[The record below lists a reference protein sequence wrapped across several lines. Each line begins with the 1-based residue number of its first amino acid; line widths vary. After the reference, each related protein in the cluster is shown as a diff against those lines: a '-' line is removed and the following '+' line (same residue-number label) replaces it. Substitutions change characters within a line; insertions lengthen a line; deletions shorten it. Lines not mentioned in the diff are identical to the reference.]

1 MSHCVLDVRTASDHF
16 PGIGRYAVNLARAL
30 AKVSPDLHLSLLRN
44 PSAATRLAL
53 PDLPRIDCP
62 ASPFSLRQQWI
73 VPQQLRNLQATLYHS
88 PYYLMPYVP
97 GVSAVFTCHDLI
109 PLRYPQYFS
118 AAQRLIYRLAH
129 ILALKAASMTIAVS
143 RATRADLMRC
153 FRPVPQRVVVIPEAA
168 DAHFAP
174 QLPERINALRIKYA
188 LPEQYVLYFG
198 SNKPHKNIVGLVKAC
213 KILNIKH
220 QISNVKLVVAG
231 HWDERYPEA
240 MRIVEES
247 DLRDQVVFLGP
258 VDEAD
263 LPALYSGAVL
273 FAFPTLCEGFGLP
286 VLEAMACGTPVVCSS
301 ISSLPEVA
309 GDAALL
315 VNPLEIDELAQAI
328 GQLWS
333 DEELRKDMRARG
345 LAQAAR
351 FSWEQTARETL
362 TVYEQCAWRKT

>member
-1 MSHCVLDVRTASDHF
+1 MTIILDARTASDHF
-16 PGIGRYAVNLARAL
+16 PGIGRYVVDLARAL
-30 AKVSPDLHLSLLRN
+30 AKVSPDLRLSLLRN

-53 PDLPRIDCP
+53 PDLPRLVCP
-62 ASPFSLRQQWI
+62 ASPFSFRQQWV
-73 VPQQLRNLQATLYHS
+73 VPKQLGHLRATLYHS
-88 PYYLMPYVP
+88 PYYLMAYWP
-97 GVSAVFTCHDLI
+97 GVPTVFTCHDLI

-118 AAQRLIYRLAH
+118 VAQRLIYRLTH
-129 ILALKAASMTIAVS
+129 LLALNTAAATISVS
-143 RATRADLMRC
+143 RATQTDLMRC
-153 FRPVPQRVVVIPEAA
+153 FRLVPQRVVVIPEAA
-168 DAHFAP
+168 DARFAP

-198 SNKPHKNIVGLVKAC
+198 SNKPHKNLVGLVEAC
-213 KILNIKH
+213 KISNVRY
-220 QISNVKLVVAG
+220 QMSNVKLVIAG

-240 MRIVEES
+240 MRAVEES
-247 DLRDQVVFLGP
+247 DLRGQVVFLGP

-263 LPALYSGAVL
+263 LPALYSGATL
-273 FAFPTLCEGFGLP
+273 FTFPSLYEGFGLP

-301 ISSLPEVA
+301 TSSLPEVA

-315 VNPLEIDELAQAI
+315 VNPLDVEGLAQAI

-333 DEELRKDMRARG
+333 DEGLREHIRARG

-362 TVYEQCAWRKT
+362 AVYEQCAWRKT